1 MTVIRYND
9 SKDWAYVNM
18 NGSLTW
24 EPVSYLDISTVPKPA
39 KFKRPQSVH
48 IKDVNA
54 MTGGILRRAKVI
66 ADFEAVDKTEMS
78 VRAGEIVVI
87 LKEEGEWMLG
97 EVGARVG
104 CRGKGIRL

>member
-1 MTVIRYND
+1 MRRGATMTVIRYND

-87 LKEEGEWMLG
+87 LKEEDEWMLG

-104 CRGKGIRL
+104 C